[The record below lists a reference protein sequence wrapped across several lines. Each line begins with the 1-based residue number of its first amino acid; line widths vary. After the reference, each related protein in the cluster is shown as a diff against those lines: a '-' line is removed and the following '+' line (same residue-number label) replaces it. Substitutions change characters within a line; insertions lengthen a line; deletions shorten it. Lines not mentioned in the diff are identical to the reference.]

1 MAPLS
6 RFDSGR
12 EPRRNLPVTN
22 PQQLHGDAN
31 TFLKPGSQC
40 AQWYR
45 EAVRYIPGGTSKA
58 NLYMRPHPLY
68 VRGGAGCWATDLE
81 GVERLDCI
89 NNFTSLI
96 HGHAFPPVVQAVTA
110 QLSRGTNFAF
120 STPDELLLA
129 KLLVGRI
136 PGLELVRFGNSGTE
150 AVMMAI
156 KAARAFTGRDRIA
169 KIEGAYHGYYDDV
182 QVSFHSEPPEWGRD
196 DAPAS
201 LPSSGGIPKHR
212 VRETLVL
219 PWNDPDA
226 TERLITRHK
235 NELAAVIVDPLAN
248 RMGFIPPAPGYL
260 KHLREVTRTHGILVI
275 FDEVISLRVD
285 YSGAQGRYGGDPDLT
300 AMGKIIGGGFP
311 VGATGGKAEV
321 MAVFDPGTKGPRIL
335 SGGTFS
341 ANPVTMAAGLAA
353 LQAMDHAAFARLEG
367 MGARLRAR
375 LNDVFKKS
383 GQPGQVTGDGSLFRL
398 MMVSRPLRN
407 YRDTVETGTGQ
418 RSYRLFMALLD
429 AGIMVNDNGLGCLS
443 TPMGEGELDRI
454 EGALER
460 ALFALATE

>member
-1 MAPLS
+1 VKNTQRPQ
-6 RFDSGR
+6 SG
-12 EPRRNLPVTN
+12 
-22 PQQLHGDAN
+22 AN
-31 TFLKPGSQC
+31 AFLKADSQC

-58 NLYMRPHPLY
+58 NLYMRPHALY
-68 VRGGAGCWATDLE
+68 VRGGSGCWATDLE

-110 QLSRGTNFAF
+110 QLTRGTNFAF
-120 STPDELLLA
+120 STPEELLLA
-129 KLLVGRI
+129 KLLVERI
-136 PGLELVRFGNSGTE
+136 PGLEQVRFGNSGTE

-182 QVSFHSEPPEWGRD
+182 QVSFHSEPPDWGLD

-212 VRETLVL
+212 VQETLVL
-219 PWNDPDA
+219 PWNDTEA
-226 TERLITRHK
+226 TERLLTRHK
-235 NELAAVIVDPLAN
+235 NDLAAVIVDPLAN

-260 KHLREVTRTHGILVI
+260 KLLREVTRACGILVI
-275 FDEVISLRVD
+275 FDEVISLRVG

-341 ANPVTMAAGLAA
+341 ANPVTMTAGLAA
-353 LQAMDHAAFARLEG
+353 MQTLDRADFARLEH

-375 LNDVFKKS
+375 LNDTFTRS
-383 GQPGQVTGDGSLFRL
+383 GQAGQVTGEGSLFRL

-407 YRDTVETGTGQ
+407 YRDTVEAGADQ

-429 AGIMVNDNGLGCLS
+429 AGIMVNNNGLGCLS
-443 TPMGEGELDRI
+443 TPMGDAELDRI
-454 EGALER
+454 DGALER
-460 ALFALATE
+460 ALSTLAKE